1 MEEQE
6 IFDFQ
11 ILKLT
16 EEFYNNYPKKK
27 YPELLKKRKSWI

>member
-16 EEFYNNYPKKK
+16 EEFYNNYPQKNIQN
-27 YPELLKKRKSWI
+27 Y